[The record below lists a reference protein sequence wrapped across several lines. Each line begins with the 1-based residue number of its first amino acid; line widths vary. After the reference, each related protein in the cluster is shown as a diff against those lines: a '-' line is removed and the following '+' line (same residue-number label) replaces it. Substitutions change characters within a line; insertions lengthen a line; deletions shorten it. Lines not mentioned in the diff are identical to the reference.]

1 MGSFKLLIENLGLQN
16 HLSSI
21 FKLISSIIP
30 KTMTMSRGSTM
41 SAAGERGGVPANSQG
56 DENLPEIGVPGL
68 EMDKETQKRLYEL
81 YAEQNNVDLL
91 NHKERQ
97 ELLKIDQKYSK
108 LMRPY
113 LDKRNDIIKRVPKF
127 WLTTFI
133 NHPHMS
139 TVIEEEEE
147 DCLQY
152 LNKLDV
158 VEYEDITTGFS
169 INLHFDDNP
178 YFENEVITKE
188 FPMTVNRQPGK
199 KSTTTPILWKEG
211 FDLAAKAAQLIAARA
226 AKGDKDKKE
235 SPETRTFFSW
245 FCASGDPVEDDIA
258 ELVKVDMWP
267 NPLQYFLVPD
277 VEMEGGEG
285 DQESEPM
292 EQGSK

>member
-81 YAEQNNVDLL
+81 DAEQNNVDLL

-139 TVIEEEEE
+139 TVIE
-147 DCLQY
+147 D
-152 LNKLDV
+152 
-158 VEYEDITTGFS
+158 EDITTGFS
-169 INLHFDDNP
+169 INLHFDENP
-178 YFENEVITKE
+178 YFDNEVLSKE
-188 FPMTVNRQPGK
+188 FPMTLNRQPGK
-199 KSTTTPILWKEG
+199 QSTCTPILWKEG
-211 FDLAAKAAQLIAARA
+211 FDLAAKAAQRIAAAA
-226 AKGDKDKKE
+226 AKADKQKQASE
-235 SPETRTFFSW
+235 IRTFFSW
-245 FCASGDPVEDDIA
+245 FCA
-258 ELVKVDMWP
+258 
-267 NPLQYFLVPD
+267 
-277 VEMEGGEG
+277 
-285 DQESEPM
+285 
-292 EQGSK
+292 